1 MEGAN
6 TGKARILP
14 FPGRKATLPAMNEF
28 ELIEHYFR
36 GWRGSHPDLILGQGD
51 DCLIWHPR
59 RTTVMSIDTAVA
71 GRHFPEAATGAQA
84 AQRAFLPALSDLAA
98 MGADPAFFTL
108 ALTLPSPID
117 NTWLDDFA
125 RRLSELSEHYGL
137 VLAGGDTT
145 SGPCRVISIQM
156 HGLVD
161 APLRRDGVQPDDDLW
176 VSGFPGRAAAALPAV
191 LNPARASVPEDWLT
205 AYWSPQLRIELGQR
219 LVGLAS
225 AAIDVS
231 DGLVADCGH
240 LAKASGLDLQ
250 IETSMLP
257 QAPSFR
263 GQPEDQV
270 RSWILS
276 GGDDYELAF
285 TAAPGQRDAITALA
299 ATLDLPLTRIGQAQA
314 GDGQVLIR
322 HNGEALTL
330 SETGFQHF

>member
-1 MEGAN
+1 M
-6 TGKARILP
+6 P
-14 FPGRKATLPAMNEF
+14 FPDHEATLSAMNEF

-59 RTTVMSIDTAVA
+59 RATVMSIDTAVE
-71 GRHFPEAATGAQA
+71 GRHFPAQATGAQA

-108 ALTLPSPID
+108 ALTLPSPLD
-117 NTWLDDFA
+117 NAWLDDFA

-145 SGPCRVISIQM
+145 SGPCRVISMQM

-205 AYWSPQLRIELGQR
+205 AYWSPQPRIELGQR

-231 DGLVADCGH
+231 DGLAADCGH
-240 LAKASGLDLQ
+240 LTKASGLDLL

-257 QAPSFR
+257 QAPSFQ
-263 GQPEDQV
+263 GHPEDQV

-322 HNGEALTL
+322 HNGEALAL
-330 SETGFQHF
+330 SEAGFQHF

>member
-1 MEGAN
+1 M
-6 TGKARILP
+6 T
-14 FPGRKATLPAMNEF
+14 EF

-36 GWRGSHPDLILGQGD
+36 GWPGSHPDLILGQGD

-59 RTTVMSIDTAVA
+59 RATVMSIDTAVE
-71 GRHFPEAATGAQA
+71 GRHFPEQSTGAQA

-98 MGADPAFFTL
+98 MGAEPAFFTL
-108 ALTLPSPID
+108 ALTLPSP
-117 NTWLDDFA
+117 LDDVWLADFA
-125 RRLSELSEHYGL
+125 NRLRELSEHHGL

-145 SGPCRVISIQM
+145 SGSCRVISLQM

-161 APLRRDGVQPDDDLW
+161 APLRRNGVQPNDDLW
-176 VSGFPGRAAAALPAV
+176 VSGFPGRAAVALPAV
-191 LNPARASVPEDWLT
+191 LNPIEQSVPPDWLA
-205 AYWSPQLRIELGQR
+205 AYWTPQPRIELGQR

-231 DGLVADCGH
+231 DGLAADCGH
-240 LAKASGLDLQ
+240 LARASGLDLL
-250 IETSMLP
+250 IDTALLP
-257 QAPSFR
+257 QAPSFQ
-263 GQPEDQV
+263 GCPEDQLLA
-270 RSWILS
+270 WILS

-285 TAAPGQRDAITALA
+285 TAAPVHREAMTALA

-314 GDGQVLIR
+314 GDGKVLIR

>member
-1 MEGAN
+1 
-6 TGKARILP
+6 
-14 FPGRKATLPAMNEF
+14 MNEF

-36 GWRGSHPDLILGQGD
+36 GWRGAHPDLVLGQGD

-59 RTTVMSIDTAVA
+59 RPTVMSIDTAVA

-98 MGADPAFFTL
+98 MGAEPAFFTL
-108 ALTLPSPID
+108 ALTLPGPID
-117 NTWLDDFA
+117 HTWLEAFA
-125 RRLSELSEHYGL
+125 GRLRELSEHYGL

-145 SGPCRVISIQM
+145 SGPARVISLQM

-161 APLRRDGVQPDDDLW
+161 APLRRNGVQPNDDLW

-191 LNPARASVPEDWLT
+191 LNPARASAPADWLA
-205 AYWSPQLRIELGQR
+205 AYWSPEPRLELGQR

-231 DGLVADCGH
+231 DGLAADCGH
-240 LAKASGLDLQ
+240 LAKASGLALLID
-250 IETSMLP
+250 TDKLP

-263 GQPEDQV
+263 GYPEDEV
-270 RSWILS
+270 LSWILT

-285 TAAPGQRDAITALA
+285 TAAPGQREAIAALA
-299 ATLDLPLTRIGQAQA
+299 ATLNVPLTRIGQAQT
-314 GDGQVLIR
+314 GDGQALIR
-322 HNGEALTL
+322 HNGEALAL

>member
-1 MEGAN
+1 RE
-6 TGKARILP
+6 
-14 FPGRKATLPAMNEF
+14 ATLPAMNEF

-59 RTTVMSIDTAVA
+59 RATVMSIDTAVE
-71 GRHFPEAATGAQA
+71 GRHFPAQSSGAQA

-98 MGADPAFFTL
+98 MGAEPAFFTL
-108 ALTLPSPID
+108 ALTLPGPMD
-117 NTWLDDFA
+117 DAWLDAFA

-145 SGPCRVISIQM
+145 SGPCRVISLQM

-176 VSGFPGRAAAALPAV
+176 VSGFPGRAAAALPSV
-191 LNPARASVPEDWLT
+191 LNPAQASAPVDWVA
-205 AYWSPQLRIELGQR
+205 AYWSPEPRIELGQR

-231 DGLVADCGH
+231 DGLAADCGH
-240 LAKASGLDLQ
+240 LARASGLNLL

-257 QAPSFR
+257 QAPSFQ
-263 GQPEDQV
+263 GYPEDQV
-270 RSWILS
+270 GSWILS

-299 ATLDLPLTRIGQAQA
+299 AMLNLPLTRIGRAQT

-322 HNGEALTL
+322 HNGEAHTL
-330 SETGFQHF
+330 SKTGFQHF

>member
-1 MEGAN
+1 
-6 TGKARILP
+6 
-14 FPGRKATLPAMNEF
+14 MNEF

-36 GWRGSHPDLILGQGD
+36 GWRGAHPDLILGQGD

-59 RTTVMSIDTAVA
+59 RPTVMSIDTAVA
-71 GRHFPEAATGAQA
+71 GRHFPETATGAQA

-98 MGADPAFFTL
+98 MGAEPAFFTL

-117 NTWLDDFA
+117 HTWLEAFA
-125 RRLSELSEHYGL
+125 GRLRELSEYYGL

-145 SGPCRVISIQM
+145 SGPARVISLQM

-161 APLRRDGVQPDDDLW
+161 APLRRNGLQPNDDLW

-191 LNPARASVPEDWLT
+191 LNLARALAPADWLA
-205 AYWSPQLRIELGQR
+205 AYWAPEPRLELGQR
-219 LVGLAS
+219 LIGLAS

-231 DGLVADCGH
+231 DGLAADCGH
-240 LAKASGLDLQ
+240 LAKASGLTLVID
-250 IETSMLP
+250 TDKLP

-263 GQPEDQV
+263 DYPEEEV
-270 RSWILS
+270 LSWILS

-285 TAAPGQRDAITALA
+285 TAAPGQRDAIAALA
-299 ATLDLPLTRIGQAQA
+299 AILNVPLTRIGQAQT
-314 GDGQVLIR
+314 GDGQALIR
-322 HNGEALTL
+322 HNGEAHAL